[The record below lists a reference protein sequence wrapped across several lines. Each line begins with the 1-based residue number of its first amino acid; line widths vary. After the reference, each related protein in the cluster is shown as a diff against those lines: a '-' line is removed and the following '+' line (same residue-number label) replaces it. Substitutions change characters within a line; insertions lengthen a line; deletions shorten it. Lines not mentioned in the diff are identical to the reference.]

1 MAAQRATA
9 ETDQLASL
17 NATAATVTNQNAL
30 LARLTSLSS
39 SFKSIFV
46 RPKSARHVSYD
57 RFAATTAS
65 STLVSTNGS
74 NEKRETEFK
83 LRLFSTNAEINTNSG
98 ILKKNLLLSILIV
111 LN

>member
-1 MAAQRATA
+1 MAAQRANA
-9 ETDQLASL
+9 EIDQLASL

-57 RFAATTAS
+57 RFAATSAN

-98 ILKKNLLLSILIV
+98 IF
-111 LN
+111 